1 MQKSV
6 DVYGRKRAVR
16 MPCVIR
22 NRRLVLFLF
31 LFSSWAGLAQQA
43 QIDSVNAVMRDA
55 KNDTTVARGYMTLVA
70 LMYASHPDTVLPMSN
85 KALSL
90 IDKKLP
96 TANEK
101 EKRSYLFSK
110 AAAFSNIG
118 YASFQHGET
127 DKAMEYFNKG
137 LKIQEELNDPQEI
150 ANSLNNI
157 AAIHWKLGENEKAL
171 DHFKR
176 ALEMQKKLPL
186 SHAMATTINN
196 IGAIYDN
203 QGQIKLALDYYYQG
217 LKLQEQLGNKLGMGT
232 SLNNIAAILMKQDET
247 DKAVEYY
254 NRSLKVRQEADDK
267 RGIAQCLNNLGHIYV
282 TKGQYDKAL
291 ANYEKSYALYSEIK
305 NNTGIAYSYN
315 NMAAVYHKQHQD
327 EKALEYYTKSL
338 ATYEAVDDKRGIANT
353 SNNIGVL
360 LLEQS
365 KPAQA
370 LPYSKRALEV
380 AQAGGFAEV
389 IRDVLSA
396 LSRIETALG
405 KHAEALDHYKK
416 FVVFRDS
423 LNNEETKKAGIRKQI
438 QYEYDKKEEQSR
450 LEDERKELIRQE
462 ATKRQQI
469 ISWSLIVGCILVIAT
484 TFLLFNRYRLKQKNS
499 YQQELAR
506 KQKEQAVAVM
516 ETQEQERKR
525 IAEDLHDSLG
535 HLLSTAKL
543 NLQTVPD
550 PQKQFVENS
559 LQLLNQASE
568 EIHNITFNLM
578 PRTLEE
584 GGLVAA
590 LHELAAK
597 VTNSGKVKILLHVH
611 DIDRFVLE
619 KQSQFN
625 IYRIIQ
631 EAVNNILKHAEASE
645 INIQLI
651 GQANHMTIMIEDD
664 GKGFDTGAK
673 KSGRGLKNIV
683 TRSLWLKGNIN
694 IDSTPGRGTT
704 ITTEI
709 PT

>member
-1 MQKSV
+1 MRCVK
-6 DVYGRKRAVR
+6 RNIRAV
-16 MPCVIR
+16 
-22 NRRLVLFLF
+22 LFQLLF
-31 LFSSWAGLAQQA
+31 VFTAWTALAQNSQV
-43 QIDSVNAVMRDA
+43 DSVNTAMRNA
-55 KNDTTVARGYMTLVA
+55 KNDTTIARGYMTLA
-70 LMYASHPDTVLPMSN
+70 GLLYASDPDTVIPLSN
-85 KALSL
+85 KALEL
-90 IDKKLP
+90 VDRKLP
-96 TANEK
+96 GANEK
-101 EKRSYLFSK
+101 EKHSYLLTK

-118 YASFQHGET
+118 YAHFQHGET
-127 DKAMEYFNKG
+127 EKAMEYFNKG
-137 LKIQEELNDPQEI
+137 LKIQEEINDPQEI

-157 AAIHWKLGENEKAL
+157 AAIYWKLGENEKAL

-186 SHAMATTINN
+186 SAAMATTINN
-196 IGAIYDN
+196 IGGIYDN
-203 QGQIKLALDYYYQG
+203 QGQVKLALDYYYEG
-217 LKLQEQLGNKLGMGT
+217 LKLQEQLDNKIGIGT
-232 SLNNIAAILMKQDET
+232 SFNNIAAILMKQGET
-247 DKAVEYY
+247 DKAFEYY
-254 NRSLKVRQEADDK
+254 NRSLKARQEADDK
-267 RGIAQCLNNLGHIYV
+267 RGIAQCLNNIAHIYMK
-282 TKGQYDKAL
+282 KGEYEKAL
-291 ANYEKSYALYSEIK
+291 ENYEKSYTIYSEIK
-305 NNTGIAYSYN
+305 HNPGIAYSYN
-315 NMAAVYHKQHQD
+315 NIAAVYQKQHLND
-327 EKALEYYTKSL
+327 KALDYFNKSL
-338 ATYEAVDDKRGIANT
+338 ATYEAVDDKKGIANT
-353 SNNIGVL
+353 SNNIGQL
-360 LLEQS
+360 LLEQG
-365 KPAQA
+365 KAAQA
-370 LPYSKRALEV
+370 LPYSKRALDV

-389 IRDVLSA
+389 TRDVLSV
-396 LSRIETALG
+396 LSKIETALG
-405 KHAEALDHYKK
+405 KNADALEHYKK
-416 FVVFRDS
+416 YVVFRDS

-438 QYEYDKKEEQSR
+438 QYEYDKKEEQAK
-450 LEDERKELIRQE
+450 LEDERKELIRLE
-462 ATKRQQI
+462 AAKRQEI
-469 ISWSLIVGCILVIAT
+469 INWSLIVGCVLVLAT
-484 TFLLFNRYRLKQKNS
+484 AFLLFNRYRLKQKNK
-499 YQQELAR
+499 YQQELSL

-550 PQKQFVENS
+550 VHKQYVENS

-590 LHELAAK
+590 LNELAAK

-651 GQANHMTIMIEDD
+651 GQNNHMTIMIEDD
-664 GKGFDTGAK
+664 GKGFDTGTK

-683 TRSLWLKGNIN
+683 TRSLWLNGHIN